1 MDFVLGIDGG
11 GTSCRA
17 ALAAPDGRV
26 LARASSGAA
35 NIRTDLTN
43 ARTHIVE
50 AARRAFV
57 EAGQD
62 PELLVHTPA
71 VLGLAGANVGTYR
84 QQLQAIL
91 PFRESRVESDAE
103 IALEGAVGSGDGAI
117 AVLGTGSA
125 YRVRRG
131 GVSRP
136 VGGWGFQVGDQAS
149 GARVG
154 RDLLEQTL
162 LAYDGICEASALTR
176 EIMAVFRDNPEDLV
190 EFTVGAKPGDYGG
203 FAPKVFEYAADVEGA
218 LGALDLREGDVLCLL
233 GGLAGLYAPLL
244 AARYQPLLREPR
256 GDALLGAVRMA
267 ARRFGTSV
275 EAVNG

>member
-71 VLGLAGANVGTYR
+71 VLGLA
-84 QQLQAIL
+84 
-91 PFRESRVESDAE
+91 RESRVESDAE

-203 FAPKVFEYAADVEGA
+203 FAPKVFEYAAEGDMVARSIVSKAVADVEGA